1 MALALTVAA
10 LFNQVAAHAQ
20 GDSLRLTR
28 REAQERAL
36 GHAVELTSRAAAVT
50 QARRLSRAPYPHN
63 PELSVDLEG
72 TRTPWSSQEYTRR
85 VRVEQEIDLRGERGA
100 RSRVG
105 AATAAVIEHEYTERA
120 QAVVAD
126 IDEAYSRH
134 VVAQRRTAF
143 LEPLRERARGLRAKA
158 EGARR
163 RETVT
168 GFEARLLRAEA
179 LAIEADWLDARRQ
192 LEVSE
197 AELRTWLALP
207 VDSALALDDD
217 LDERSWQC
225 EEDSAMSLAIE
236 RRQGLRRVAAA
247 ESLAASRVMLER
259 RLGRVNPALGVS
271 VGRERLELEPEGV
284 GPISDEGTFVG
295 LDVRVPLPVFARN
308 QSGISEARLELE
320 RARAERAALEREV
333 RQDVTAACVALHRA
347 EEERTLRR
355 EASQSAAEDLRL
367 IESAYAD
374 GRIPL
379 DEYLT
384 LRERLVRQQV
394 ALFDAVGKVEE
405 ERARLVRATG
415 VDRAELARRWGGER

>member
-1 MALALTVAA
+1 MALMLTVVA
-10 LFNQVAAHAQ
+10 LFGQSAVYAQ

-28 REAQERAL
+28 SEAQYRARA
-36 GHAVELTSRAAAVT
+36 HAVELTSRAAAVT
-50 QARRLSRAPYPHN
+50 HARQLSRAPYPYN
-63 PELSVDLEG
+63 PELSVDLDG
-72 TRTPWSSQEYTRR
+72 TGTPWSSQEYTRR

-105 AATAAVIEHEYTERA
+105 AATVAVIEREYSERA
-120 QAVVAD
+120 QAIMAD

-134 VVAQRRTAF
+134 LVARRRAAL
-143 LEPLRERARGLRAKA
+143 LEPLRERARSLRTKA

-163 RETVT
+163 REAVT
-168 GFEARLLRAEA
+168 GFETRLLRSEA

-197 AELRTWLALP
+197 AELRTRLALP
-207 VDSALALDDD
+207 ADSALALDDD
-217 LDERSWQC
+217 LDERPWQC
-225 EEDSAMSLAIE
+225 NLDSAFALALD

-247 ESLAASRVMLER
+247 ESLAASRVVLEQ
-259 RLGRVNPALGVS
+259 RLGRVNPAVGVS
-271 VGRERLELEPEGV
+271 VGRERIELEPEGI
-284 GPISDEGTFVG
+284 GLIGDEDTFVG
-295 LDVRVPLPVFARN
+295 LDVRVPLALFARN
-308 QSGISEARLELE
+308 QSGVSEARVELE
-320 RARAERAALEREV
+320 RARAERATLEREV
-333 RQDVTAACVALHRA
+333 RQDVTAACAALHRV

-355 EASQSAAEDLRL
+355 EAAQSAAEDLRL

-394 ALFDAVGKVEE
+394 ALLDAVGTVEE